1 MAPEGPWVLGQPPPA
16 PRVPPKGP
24 KGRGTQGQRG
34 HGDGGDTGTKGTRH
48 GDKRTTP
55 RHVWL
60 FNAPPLPQN
69 TKKAFPPPPHA
80 PKKVQKRLKKEH
92 PAPDCCRHPG
102 ARPSPGHRGR
112 RPRGARR
119 PQILTVAPKA
129 PRGCAHTTELA
140 SPGPARRSATSWRP
154 TAARARQRASKV
166 APSVAAQAA
175 SRVRAGAWPRAKV
188 PMASSP

>member
-1 MAPEGPWVLGQPPPA
+1 MYPPRA
-16 PRVPPKGP
+16 PRAG
-24 KGRGTQGQRG
+24 G
-34 HGDGGDTGTKGTRH
+34 HRDRGDTGMEGTRGRRGRVTVTKGA
-48 GDKRTTP
+48 TP

-92 PAPDCCRHPG
+92 PAPDRCRHPG

-112 RPRGARR
+112 CPRGARR
-119 PQILTVAPKA
+119 PQILAVAPKA